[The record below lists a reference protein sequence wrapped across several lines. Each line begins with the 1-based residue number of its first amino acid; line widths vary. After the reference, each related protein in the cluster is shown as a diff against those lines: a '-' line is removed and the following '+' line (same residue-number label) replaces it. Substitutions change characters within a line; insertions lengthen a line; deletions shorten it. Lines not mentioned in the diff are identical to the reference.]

1 MHLHVNFS
9 SLSFVPNFISPPEW
23 QDVYFTSMQVC
34 LFLAF
39 GTWLSHAVVFRGAV
53 TITAEEPSYP
63 QSSSNQSKSK
73 MATSMINLVHRANF
87 SRLLRPAVRL
97 GQFYSTSTT
106 PTVVDKQ
113 DKALEVIDEDGKVKN
128 LN

>member
-1 MHLHVNFS
+1 MAGRLFYVHAGLP
-9 SLSFVPNFISPPEW
+9 VPG
-23 QDVYFTSMQVC
+23 VRYM
-34 LFLAF
+34 AF
-39 GTWLSHAVVFRGAV
+39 PCSRFQGQRCHDYCRGR
-53 TITAEEPSYP
+53 AEEPSYP